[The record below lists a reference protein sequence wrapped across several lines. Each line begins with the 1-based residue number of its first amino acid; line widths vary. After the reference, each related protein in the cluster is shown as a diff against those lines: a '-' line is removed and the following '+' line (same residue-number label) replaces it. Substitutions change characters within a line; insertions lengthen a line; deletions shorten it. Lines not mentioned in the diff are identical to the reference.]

1 VSRRNDRAIDDRAI
15 DDRAIDY
22 RAIDYRAIRERIS
35 IRQVLALVGYEPA
48 SQRGPQWRGPCPIC
62 HAGITTAKEHRFS
75 VNVDRG
81 LFQCFRCGRRGNQ
94 LDLWSQLSGLS
105 LKPAT
110 VDLCHRL
117 GIEPIRLN
125 NPQPRPRP

>member
-1 VSRRNDRAIDDRAI
+1 VSPFDKRTLE
-15 DDRAIDY
+15 Y
-22 RAIDYRAIRERIS
+22 RGALDYRAIRERIS
-35 IRQVLALVGYEPA
+35 IRQVLALVGYEAA

-62 HAGITTAKEHRFS
+62 QAGLAPSKEHRFS
-75 VNVDRG
+75 VNVERG
-81 LFQCFRCGRRGNQ
+81 LFQCFGCGRRGNQ
-94 LDLWSQLSGLS
+94 LDLWSQLRGLP

-125 NPQPRPRP
+125 KPQPRTRP